1 MKTTL
6 PVFLVLFMLGMISSA
21 SAQDSAS
28 KKKKKDL
35 IINGSFEA
43 ANTAKLKKRGQF
55 VLVGSWSTANEEKV
69 DLFSKMAEFPDVG
82 APKNAMGIANPKDGD
97 NYIGI
102 STHLVASRDGRGYI
116 TAPLDGFL
124 EKDKMY
130 CLSYSIS
137 LADAAKYATNNLGF
151 HFSKKEVFEDKEY
164 ILKNDVV
171 LPLNNKAQTK
181 MDGWEDLCVVFTAVG
196 FEKYVTI
203 GNFFSGSRTVTE
215 KMDKP
220 EEFTGDQVQLGYYFM
235 DDISLVQVD
244 RESDC
249 TCEDEDE
256 IEGPRIIFSK
266 SSALKNNASLAEK
279 VKASTVFFYSNEDDL
294 VGATKRELDGLYEL
308 LEANPAVRI
317 TVNGHMDE
325 MEVEKSKQ
333 YDVFKDISKSRA
345 ENVKQYLVDKGVTS
359 SRIMTK
365 SFKADQPAT
374 QMKTPLSLAKN
385 RRVTFEVR

>member
-1 MKTTL
+1 
-6 PVFLVLFMLGMISSA
+6 
-21 SAQDSAS
+21 
-28 KKKKKDL
+28 
-35 IINGSFEA
+35 
-43 ANTAKLKKRGQF
+43 
-55 VLVGSWSTANEEKV
+55 
-69 DLFSKMAEFPDVG
+69 
-82 APKNAMGIANPKDGD
+82 PKNAMGIANPKDGD